1 MSEDEKQAAER
12 AASYLAAKMPAWW
25 RPEFQK
31 AATFAAPQAPPASAT
46 TPEAAATVP
55 PAPRS
60 EPPPPPASPPQP
72 PAAVVPPPAQTA
84 REVQSPASHEANTTL
99 LGVPSAPPDAILT
112 VTAGPDM
119 GFKFRIK
126 PTAVTRIG
134 RETDN
139 DVVLDDHATSR
150 RHAQIQFHEGKYVL
164 TDLGSANGTL
174 VNDQRVT
181 ERTLSDR
188 DVIRIGQ
195 NVILTSITGTSASAH

>member
-1 MSEDEKQAAER
+1 M
-12 AASYLAAKMPAWW
+12 
-25 RPEFQK
+25 
-31 AATFAAPQAPPASAT
+31 
-46 TPEAAATVP
+46 V
-55 PAPRS
+55 
-60 EPPPPPASPPQP
+60 
-72 PAAVVPPPAQTA
+72 
-84 REVQSPASHEANTTL
+84 
-99 LGVPSAPPDAILT
+99 LGVPSAPPVAILT

-139 DVVLDDHATSR
+139 EVVLDDQATSR
-150 RHAQIQFHEGKYVL
+150 RHAQIQFQDGKYVL

-195 NVILTSITGTSASAH
+195 NVILTSITGTSARVH